1 MSTFIDQTAP
11 ALESLNQL
19 SGAHPD
25 LEPFYS
31 KFSSQLSRKLYHQLT
46 LSIYAFISDQDEKN
60 NTSRNLRHDDTTN
73 NFHTLYSQ
81 VLNCVENKVNPLT
94 LSRIANCVA
103 NSLLVGAEDTSS
115 SDSRAVLDD
124 LLAHLQL
131 DKNLETDGNL
141 PARLY
146 TESKLHLLSLN
157 LAEAVGAGNV
167 AMEDAA
173 TTPST
178 STKSED
184 LFASTK
190 KFLNEK
196 ESILAELANGTE
208 SDVAIVHSA
217 YYECAMTYR
226 KAIGPPEAYYAQA
239 IQYLHYTPFDSI
251 SHDSKLKIAT
261 DLSLAALTG
270 EGVYNFGEVVHN
282 NEAILGTLEGT
293 ENEWLVKL
301 MYASAS
307 GNVSELDAIST
318 TYVDVIAAQPA
329 LVNRG
334 NVVKEKIALLALVN
348 MVFERNSHDRT
359 LKFEDIATRIQ
370 MPGDQ
375 VELFIMRAL
384 SLGLIKGSMDQVDGT
399 VDVIWVMPRVLDKV
413 QMGALARRF
422 GDWAV
427 KVSKTSDYMGERVPT
442 FG

>member
-1 MSTFIDQTAP
+1 MTTFVDKTAP

-19 SGAHPD
+19 SAAHPD
-25 LEPFYS
+25 LEPLYS

-46 LSIYAFISDQDEKN
+46 LSIYAFVSDQDEQTN
-60 NTSRNLRHDDTTN
+60 AAQNLRQNESNN
-73 NFHTLYSQ
+73 NFYALYSQ
-81 VLNCVENKVNPLT
+81 VLTCVENRVNPLT

-103 NSLLVGAEDTSS
+103 NSLLLVAGDTSR

-124 LLAHLQL
+124 LLVNLQL
-131 DKNLETDGNL
+131 DKNLEMDGNL

-146 TESKLHLLSLN
+146 TESKLHLLTLN
-157 LAEAVGAGNV
+157 LAEGTV
-167 AMEDAA
+167 AMED
-173 TTPST
+173 TTPT
-178 STKSED
+178 TEDD

-190 KFLNEK
+190 KFLKEK

-226 KAIGPPEAYYAQA
+226 KAIGPPEAYYTQA
-239 IQYLHYTPFDSI
+239 IQYLHYTPLDSI
-251 SHDSKLKIAT
+251 SHESKLKIAT

-270 EGVYNFGEVVHN
+270 DGVYNFGEVVHN
-282 NEAILGTLEGT
+282 NEAILGTLQGT
-293 ENEWLVKL
+293 DNEWLVKL
-301 MYASAS
+301 MYASAN

-318 TYVDVIAAQPA
+318 TYATAIAAQPA

-348 MVFERNSHDRT
+348 MVFERDSHDRT

-370 MPGDQ
+370 MPTDQ

-399 VDVIWVMPRVLDKV
+399 VDVTWVMPRVLDKV
-413 QMGALARRF
+413 QMGALAGRF
-422 GDWAV
+422 GEWAV

>member
-1 MSTFIDQTAP
+1 MTTYVDKTAP

-46 LSIYAFISDQDEKN
+46 LSIYAFVSEQDEKTN
-60 NTSRNLRHDDTTN
+60 LSRNLRQDDTKN
-73 NFHTLYSQ
+73 NFYTLYSQ
-81 VLNCVENKVNPLT
+81 VLTCVENRVNPLT

-103 NSLLVGAEDTSS
+103 NSLLAAVGDNSS
-115 SDSRAVLDD
+115 SDSRALLDD
-124 LLAHLQL
+124 LLVNLQL

-157 LAEAVGAGNV
+157 LAEATGAGNV
-167 AMEDAA
+167 AMEDA
-173 TTPST
+173 
-178 STKSED
+178 TKEVD
-184 LFASTK
+184 LFGSTK
-190 KFLNEK
+190 KFLKEK

-217 YYECAMTYR
+217 YYQCAMTYR
-226 KAIGPPEAYYAQA
+226 KAVGPPEAYYAQA

-251 SHDSKLKIAT
+251 SHGSKLKIAT

-282 NEAILGTLEGT
+282 NKAILGTLEGT
-293 ENEWLVKL
+293 DNEWLVKL
-301 MYASAS
+301 MYASAN
-307 GNVSELDAIST
+307 GDVSELEKISITYASAIAT
-318 TYVDVIAAQPA
+318 QPA
-329 LVNRG
+329 LVNRA
-334 NVVKEKIALLALVN
+334 NVVKEKIALLGLVN
-348 MVFERNSHDRT
+348 MVFERDSHDRT

-370 MPGDQ
+370 MPIDQ

-399 VDVIWVMPRVLDKV
+399 VDVTWVMPRVLDKK
-413 QMGALARRF
+413 QMGALAGRF
-422 GDWAV
+422 GEWAV